1 MVFFAIVLL
10 ILYYKTAENKNS
22 FLQNLTGAIFFIIM
36 NLGFSSVFGSLNVFN
51 IERPVFI
58 R

>member
-1 MVFFAIVLL
+1 MVFFAIIML
-10 ILYYKTAENKNS
+10 ILYYRVADNKNS
-22 FLQNLTGAIFFIIM
+22 FLQNLTGAIFFFVM